1 MDRVLPHLR
10 AAVIALAL
18 LGSLV
23 HALPLPPALTPAD
36 VQEAWRQSDIEMWQG
51 WLGSLGFEVT
61 KEQLEELLL
70 RSTRWSDKVDDTLEA
85 PFDPVFDF
93 LAIDQAWALFA
104 SATTRPDRV
113 VVEIQ
118 RGEGWDVVYRRLDP
132 CCTWRDPVLRYRRI
146 RGIWDGQKDKPRPAY
161 RRLTQWIADEAFVD
175 FPDATAARVGL
186 ERTHTV
192 FPWQEPDPE
201 VEVRLLRT
209 HRRPR
214 R

>member
-1 MDRVLPHLR
+1 MLPHLR

-23 HALPLPPALTPAD
+23 HALPLPPPISEAD
-36 VQEAWRQSDIEMWQG
+36 LKEAWRQHDIGMWQR
-51 WLGSLGFEVT
+51 WLGSIGFDVT
-61 KEQLEELLL
+61 KERLEELLV
-70 RSTRWSDKVDDTLEA
+70 RSTALSDKVDDTLEA
-85 PFDPVFDF
+85 PFEPVFDF

-113 VVEIQ
+113 IVEVQ
-118 RGEGWDVVYRRLDP
+118 RGEAWEVIFRRGDP
-132 CCTWRDPVLRYRRI
+132 CCTWRDPVMRYRRV
-146 RGIWDGQKDKPRPAY
+146 RGIWDGQKKSPRPAY
-161 RRLTQWIADEAFVD
+161 RRMTEWIAAEAFVD
-175 FPDATAARVGL
+175 YPDATAARVGL

-192 FPWQEPDPE
+192 YPWEEPDPA

-214 R
+214 Q